1 MSRSRAKTREDAW
14 SDHRTT
20 IRIRGRSECFIS
32 ASRRVVVSQKN
43 RQFKS
48 HEEKLPAP
56 HKPPRRPSLCIAI
69 DPATA
74 MTSDEQLD
82 AVRDSSRAAISPA
95 TLAKLRRVAASG
107 KVGEEA
113 GKEARREAAY
123 YLGLYYSAR
132 PDGTF
137 PRKDYDMMR
146 QEARD
151 LDAACKHLVAAALDG
166 HVEASMTLYRY
177 GVLKEEKEA
186 EQAGVLRTG
195 NAWKPFYW
203 LRRAADGGDIYAML
217 KLGMVILGD
226 DDRSDLVKQT
236 LKVTEKDG
244 LAYLQK
250 AADRN
255 CGEAFVTL
263 ASTYMSGAD
272 GVDRDL
278 SRAEQLLDECE
289 KPGKIWTSSS
299 TAGYGFQAHRED
311 VEKWKRRIIYERLL
325 RGGDED
331 AKGYSFV
338 HDVLKITAD
347 RNVFTAVNGCVTC
360 RKSVPAVAELKKC
373 KACRVVYYCS
383 KECQRAD
390 WPRHKRECSAR
401 RADVDSKA
409 IRKWYSSC
417 PGLQCA
423 VTLAAFINRNAI
435 TVIDVQTELGDD
447 GLHPVVTVV
456 PKHELMNFEWGFKVS
471 QNPTFQK
478 SVSEGLTSDPVFFVH
493 VQPLHLGGSAE
504 HAFCQNYVS
513 NNPGEDISAVMTQVA
528 VETGRTSEVREHTSL
543 ERPPRPL

>member
-1 MSRSRAKTREDAW
+1 
-14 SDHRTT
+14 
-20 IRIRGRSECFIS
+20 
-32 ASRRVVVSQKN
+32 
-43 RQFKS
+43 
-48 HEEKLPAP
+48 
-56 HKPPRRPSLCIAI
+56 
-69 DPATA
+69 
-74 MTSDEQLD
+74 MTSDELEFD
-82 AVRDSSRAAISPA
+82 VASAMLSPA

-113 GKEARREAAY
+113 GKEARREAAWR
-123 YLGLYYSAR
+123 LGRQYYSAR

-137 PRKDYDMMR
+137 PPNDYDMMR

-166 HVEASMTLYRY
+166 HVEASITLYRY

-217 KLGMVILGD
+217 KLGMLMLRD

-236 LKVTEKDG
+236 LKMTGKDG

-263 ASTYMSGAD
+263 ASTYMGGAD

-299 TAGYGFQAHRED
+299 TAGSGFQAHRED

-338 HDVLKITAD
+338 HDALKITAD
-347 RNVFTAVNGCVTC
+347 RNKVTAVNACVTC
-360 RKSVPAVAELKKC
+360 SKSVPAVAALKKC

-390 WPRHKRECSAR
+390 WPRHKRECSVTC
-401 RADVDSKA
+401 ADDRVA
-409 IRKWYSSC
+409 VRKWYSSC
-417 PGLQCA
+417 PGLQSA
-423 VTLAAFINRNAI
+423 VTLAAYINRNAI
-435 TVIDVQTELGDD
+435 TVILVRTELGDD

-478 SVSEGLTSDPVFFVH
+478 SVSEGLTSDPFFFVH

-504 HAFCQNYVS
+504 HAFFARTTLCQKNS
-513 NNPGEDISAVMTQVA
+513 GEDISAVMMQVA

>member
-1 MSRSRAKTREDAW
+1 VSRSRAKTREDAW

-32 ASRRVVVSQKN
+32 ASRRVVVVVSQKN

-74 MTSDEQLD
+74 MTSDELEFDDASAMLD
-82 AVRDSSRAAISPA
+82 PAA
-95 TLAKLRRVAASG
+95 LARLRRVAASG

-113 GKEARREAAY
+113 GKEARREAAWR
-123 YLGLYYSAR
+123 LGRYYSAR
-132 PDGTF
+132 PDGTY
-137 PRKDYDMMR
+137 PPDDYDMMR

-151 LDAACKHLVAAALDG
+151 LDASLKHLVAAALDG
-166 HVEASMTLYRY
+166 HAEASFRVSVVTA
-177 GVLKEEKEA
+177 LKEKYEA
-186 EQAGVLRTG
+186 EEAGVLRTG
-195 NAWKPFYW
+195 NASKPFHW
-203 LRRAADGGDIYAML
+203 LRRAADGDHIDAML
-217 KLGMVILGD
+217 TLGSIMQID

-236 LKVTEKDG
+236 LKMTGKDG

-255 CGEAFVTL
+255 RGEAFVVL
-263 ASTYMSGAD
+263 ISTYMHGAD

-289 KPGKIWTSSS
+289 KPGTIWTTSS
-299 TAGYGFQAHRED
+299 TAGSGFQAHRED
-311 VEKWKRRIIYERLL
+311 VEKQKRRIVYERLL

-338 HDVLKITAD
+338 HDVLKITPD
-347 RNVFTAVNGCVTC
+347 KNVFTAVNGCVTC

-373 KACRVVYYCS
+373 KACRYVYYCS

-390 WPRHKRECSAR
+390 WPRHKRECCVT
-401 RADVDSKA
+401 RADVDA
-409 IRKWYSSC
+409 VAVRKWFCSC

-423 VTLAAFINRNAI
+423 VTLAAYINRNAI
-435 TVIDVQTELGDD
+435 TVIDVRTELGDD

-456 PKHELMNFEWGFKVS
+456 PKHELMNFEWGFQVS
-471 QNPTFQK
+471 QDPRFQK
-478 SVSEGLTSDPVFFVH
+478 RVSEGLTSDPFFFVH
-493 VQPLHLGGSAE
+493 VQPLHLGRSAE
-504 HAFCQNYVS
+504 HGFCQNYVS
-513 NNPGEDISAVMTQVA
+513 NNPGEDISAVMTHVA